1 MTLHSLLQIAT
12 EFRAR
17 AAAAVL
23 EDERRELLYLAEEYE
38 AVACAEFPDRM
49 APFSVNLPK

>member
-1 MTLHSLLQIAT
+1 MTSHSLLQIAA

-23 EDERRELLYLAEEYE
+23 EAERRELLYLAEEYE
-38 AVACAEFPDRM
+38 AVACADFP
-49 APFSVNLPK
+49 APFSVKIPK